1 MEIRYCPECGRKLHL
16 REQQDAPPAPY
27 CDGCGTFRF
36 PIYSTAI
43 AVVLL
48 SPARTHM
55 ILIRQY
61 GETKRVLVAGYVD
74 KGETAEHAVIREVR
88 EELGMTVRDV
98 RFLGSHY
105 YPPSETLMLNYCAVV
120 AESEASPGLE
130 VDSWEWVPVED
141 ALSLVNPGDLAETFL
156 LDYEEYRRLP

>member
-98 RFLGSHY
+98 RYLGRHY
-105 YPPSETLMLNYCAVV
+105 DPPSEALVVDDRAVV
-120 AESEASPGLE
+120 EAGDVAEGLE
-130 VDSWEWVPVED
+130 VDF
-141 ALSLVNPGDLAETFL
+141 AE
-156 LDYEEYRRLP
+156 

>member
-27 CDGCGTFRF
+27 CDGCG
-36 PIYSTAI
+36 AEA
-43 AVVLL
+43 AVC
-48 SPARTHM
+48 
-55 ILIRQY
+55 
-61 GETKRVLVAGYVD
+61 
-74 KGETAEHAVIREVR
+74 REIR
-88 EELGMTVRDV
+88 EELGMTALAP

-105 YPPSETLMLNYCAVV
+105 YVPSETLMLNFLAAA
-120 AESEASPGLE
+120 AEEQASPNAE

-141 ALSLVNPGDLAETFL
+141 TLSLVNPGDLAETFL